1 MVLSQIDD
9 LNNRLVIC
17 TSKTKFVLANQQELK
32 HIARKGGKKRVKMY
46 LISHCAKMYYNG
58 SSRLAGIGA
67 PKHGCRV
74 SSEGSRAA
82 LASALCK
89 APAVGGGVPLRG
101 RHRRHAPL
109 YRGGSGLVARH
120 PADAE
125 KNSRRRELQL
135 SACCNFAVEEQSRRL
150 RLYFTT
156 PQSALFQCVPGPP
169 PLVRSSHSYTHC
181 APQWRRAAPPTSI
194 AHLELFY

>member
-1 MVLSQIDD
+1 
-9 LNNRLVIC
+9 
-17 TSKTKFVLANQQELK
+17 
-32 HIARKGGKKRVKMY
+32 MY
-46 LISHCAKMYYNG
+46 PISHCAKMYYNG

-74 SSEGSRAA
+74 SSEGSRRASA
-82 LASALCK
+82 PLASALCK
-89 APAVGGGVPLRG
+89 APAVGGGVPVCG
-101 RHRRHAPL
+101 RRTLL

-181 APQWRRAAPPTSI
+181 APQSAAPPTSI

>member
-1 MVLSQIDD
+1 
-9 LNNRLVIC
+9 
-17 TSKTKFVLANQQELK
+17 
-32 HIARKGGKKRVKMY
+32 MY
-46 LISHCAKMYYNG
+46 PISHCAKMYYNG

-74 SSEGSRAA
+74 SSEGSRR
-82 LASALCK
+82 ASALCK
-89 APAVGGGVPLRG
+89 APAVGGVRAAV
-101 RHRRHAPL
+101 RPL

-169 PLVRSSHSYTHC
+169 LVRSSHSYTHC
-181 APQWRRAAPPTSI
+181 APQRAAAAPPTSI

>member
-89 APAVGGGVPLRG
+89 APAVGGGVPLGG
-101 RHRRHAPL
+101 RHRRRAPL

-181 APQWRRAAPPTSI
+181 PPPRAAPPTSI

>member
-101 RHRRHAPL
+101 RRRRRRCTAVAQGSWLATRPMQKKIRDVANCNFRHAAISPL
-109 YRGGSGLVARH
+109 
-120 PADAE
+120 
-125 KNSRRRELQL
+125 
-135 SACCNFAVEEQSRRL
+135 
-150 RLYFTT
+150 
-156 PQSALFQCVPGPP
+156 
-169 PLVRSSHSYTHC
+169 RSN
-181 APQWRRAAPPTSI
+181 
-194 AHLELFY
+194 LDV

>member
-1 MVLSQIDD
+1 MARQNTDAG
-9 LNNRLVIC
+9 
-17 TSKTKFVLANQQELK
+17 LALK
-32 HIARKGGKKRVKMY
+32 AV
-46 LISHCAKMYYNG
+46 
-58 SSRLAGIGA
+58 
-67 PKHGCRV
+67 
-74 SSEGSRAA
+74 AA
-82 LASALCK
+82 LALFVRPLLSAVCAPLC
-89 APAVGGGVPLRG
+89 G
-101 RHRRHAPL
+101 RAPL

-169 PLVRSSHSYTHC
+169 LVRSSHSYTHC
-181 APQWRRAAPPTSI
+181 APQRAAAAPPTSI

>member
-1 MVLSQIDD
+1 
-9 LNNRLVIC
+9 
-17 TSKTKFVLANQQELK
+17 
-32 HIARKGGKKRVKMY
+32 MY
-46 LISHCAKMYYNG
+46 PISHCAKMYYNG

-74 SSEGSRAA
+74 SSEGSRR
-82 LASALCK
+82 ASALCK
-89 APAVGGGVPLRG
+89 APAVGGVRAAVRPRAAVPRWLRARGSPPG
-101 RHRRHAPL
+101 RCRK
-109 YRGGSGLVARH
+109 
-120 PADAE
+120 

-169 PLVRSSHSYTHC
+169 LVRSSHSYTHC
-181 APQWRRAAPPTSI
+181 APQWRCAAPPTSI